1 MDQIMVDEVFMRD
14 VTDVTG
20 AMDAI
25 KSAKIVEFNSLD
37 DAITRREV
45 GITGQSIKQ
54 TIPLAVEV
62 DGLGYHYVNYNK
74 VLPVAV
80 AAMKEVASATESVE
94 ADEALQESSE
104 DGERQCQGHHG
115 SAEG

>member
-45 GITGQSIKQ
+45 GITGQ
-54 TIPLAVEV
+54 
-62 DGLGYHYVNYNK
+62 
-74 VLPVAV
+74 
-80 AAMKEVASATESVE
+80 
-94 ADEALQESSE
+94 
-104 DGERQCQGHHG
+104 
-115 SAEG
+115 